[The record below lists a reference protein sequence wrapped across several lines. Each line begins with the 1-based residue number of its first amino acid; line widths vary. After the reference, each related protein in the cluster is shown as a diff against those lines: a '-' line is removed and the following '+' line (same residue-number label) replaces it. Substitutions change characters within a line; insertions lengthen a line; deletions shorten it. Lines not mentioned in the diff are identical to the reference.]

1 MYMDQ
6 SNHPVSNPLP
16 IRTMQKS
23 SELNSHSSNGRGG
36 AHPNTSGGHSRSS
49 ADQYQFRSNDDNDNC
64 KHQLF
69 VLYIYNYIILLLLL
83 LFLFFDYDYSDDK
96 EKQSTVHT
104 INYYLPRPTCC
115 SMHHSSFHSI
125 PFTRPP
131 PPPPPFELA
140 REREREEECDTT
152 EGLSLCVHVTVCQV
166 NGGGGGGG
174 GGGDGEKKHENRF
187 GRSCCFLFLSYLS
200 MVLWYSHKFFHFPF
214 LFSFSFRFPTFSVYR
229 LIGRASFLALL
240 CSWTLIVTSNFIS
253 QPPLS
258 RTKPTTRVSRSPTFN
273 RNWLWIIIFII
284 FIVFRNLPTFRS
296 GSHWLKRRL
305 VLTEN

>member
-83 LFLFFDYDYSDDK
+83 FLFFDYDYSDDK
-96 EKQSTVHT
+96 EIQSTVHT

-125 PFTRPP
+125 HPP
-131 PPPPPFELA
+131 DHRHHHHRLNWQG
-140 REREREEECDTT
+140 RERERKSVTQRRAYLYVSMSQFVKSMAEEEEEVEVGMERKNTKT
-152 EGLSLCVHVTVCQV
+152 VLEGAAAFCSFLTC
-166 NGGGGGGG
+166 
-174 GGGDGEKKHENRF
+174 RWFF
-187 GRSCCFLFLSYLS
+187 GILISFSIFRSCSRSRFDFLLFLS
-200 MVLWYSHKFFHFPF
+200 
-214 LFSFSFRFPTFSVYR
+214 
-229 LIGRASFLALL
+229 ID
-240 CSWTLIVTSNFIS
+240 
-253 QPPLS
+253 
-258 RTKPTTRVSRSPTFN
+258 
-273 RNWLWIIIFII
+273 
-284 FIVFRNLPTFRS
+284 
-296 GSHWLKRRL
+296 
-305 VLTEN
+305 